1 MAAMIRKLKYASKA
15 KGTRKQYARE
25 WARFEKWALKF
36 DQPILPSS
44 PLGVDLY
51 LGHLV
56 LDGKGVST
64 VRLALAAIAEKHV
77 FNRLVDPT
85 KDATIR
91 MTVQGIQRVLGR
103 PAVQARPI
111 TKGTLKGLIHK
122 AIGKDLDSNGRVP
135 ASLVNWR
142 EAWRELASYL
152 TLSRFSDLQ
161 RVRKED
167 ITLNYE
173 SKIVAI
179 AFKTRKNDQHHSGH
193 VGYMYAT
200 NNRYCPFR
208 LTERYLA
215 MLPASQSGF
224 MLFNT
229 RTDGAPATFNA
240 CRSQQKRLLSLIGL
254 DPRPFGLHSGR
265 VGGAMALEDAQ
276 FGSDLIGIV
285 GGWALGSAMPAKYA
299 KKAMAKRRRAAA
311 ILKPGATKKAGFVT
325 GKRSRK

>member
-25 WARFEKWALKF
+25 WARFEKWALLYH
-36 DQPILPSS
+36 QPILPSS

-77 FNRLVDPT
+77 FNRLTDPT

-111 TKGTLKGLIHK
+111 TKGILKGLIHK
-122 AIGKDLDSNGRVP
+122 SIGKDLDSNGRVS

-161 RVRKED
+161 RVRRQD
-167 ITLNYE
+167 VTLDYE
-173 SKIVAI
+173 KRVVAI
-179 AFKTRKNDQHHSGH
+179 AFKARKNDQQHSGH
-193 VGYMYAT
+193 VGYMYESK
-200 NNRYCPFR
+200 NRYCPFR

-215 MLPASQSGF
+215 LLPSDPLGF
-224 MLFNT
+224 LLFNT
-229 RTDGAPATFNA
+229 RSDNVAASFNA
-240 CRSQQKRLLSLIGL
+240 CRSQQKRLLSLLGV
-254 DPRPFGLHSGR
+254 DPGPFGLHSGR

-276 FGSDLIGIV
+276 FGSDLIGVV
-285 GGWALGSAMPAKYA
+285 GGWALNSAMPAKYA
-299 KKAMAKRRRAAA
+299 RKDMAKRRRAAK
-311 ILKPGATKKAGFVT
+311 ILNLGKSMIVLGSK
-325 GKRSRK
+325 KRSRK